1 MTRSIFTD
9 MDDKLSSVHR
19 AVEQNAHAI
28 NEQTIQLTQQL
39 QNQITEIQNQTRI
52 MEKKAAEEELQKD
65 YRNQI
70 FRLLSNAKKINVM

>member
-39 QNQITEIQNQTRI
+39 QNQSTEIQNQTRI

>member
-28 NEQTIQLTQQL
+28 NEQTIQLTQ
-39 QNQITEIQNQTRI
+39 
-52 MEKKAAEEELQKD
+52 
-65 YRNQI
+65 
-70 FRLLSNAKKINVM
+70 